1 MSKFKHLEETITI
14 RGKVYR
20 NRLIAAPTLFA
31 HSVFFIP
38 EIAENVYRM
47 VENRA
52 KGGFAAVSTGELP
65 VNNQEGTTLF
75 MERDIDTN
83 DYSGDDFKKMKAYAD
98 RIKKHGALAYLEIP
112 MKGL

>member
-1 MSKFKHLEETITI
+1 MSKFTYLESPMTI

-31 HSVFFIP
+31 HSVFFLP

-52 KGGFAAVSTGELP
+52 KGGFAAVSTGEL
-65 VNNQEGTTLF
+65 LSL
-75 MERDIDTN
+75 IH
-83 DYSGDDFKKMKAYAD
+83 
-98 RIKKHGALAYLEIP
+98 ILEANSSLLSMP
-112 MKGL
+112 SVEK